1 TSLPSYCRNSKKL
14 TILNYEPL
22 LNQVKSKVNTWS
34 ESFSFAGRLL
44 LVNTVIAGI
53 TNLQLTDEEDTYT
66 VNGSNWNKYNTG
78 SIYKELK
85 NHAPLVQWYNTIWC
99 EGGIPKHN
107 FLACLRLP
115 KPHKKTLPNRLEM
128 RNIPTLDRMKLKAPQ
143 EMLQIAHLSTINSQP
158 HFPK

>member
-34 ESFSFAGRLL
+34 ESLSFAGRLL

-66 VNGSNWNKYNTG
+66 VNGSNWNKYNRG

-85 NHAPLVQWYNTIWC
+85 NHAPL
-99 EGGIPKHN
+99 
-107 FLACLRLP
+107 
-115 KPHKKTLPNRLEM
+115 PHKKTPPNCLEM
-128 RNIPTLDRMKLKAPQ
+128 RNIPTLDRTKLKAPQ